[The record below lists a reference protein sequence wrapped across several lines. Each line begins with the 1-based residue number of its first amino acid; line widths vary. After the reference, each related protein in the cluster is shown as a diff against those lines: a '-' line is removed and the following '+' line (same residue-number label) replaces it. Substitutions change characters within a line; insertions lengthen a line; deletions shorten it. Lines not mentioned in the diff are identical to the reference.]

1 MIEAHNISLSIN
13 GHQLLNQVSMQL
25 RPGCFSAVLGKN
37 GAGKSTFLKT
47 LTGEL
52 KPDAGEIRLDGQ
64 PLSAWPLQELA
75 RRRAVMMQQLQLSF
89 GFTAFEVVML
99 GRMPHSNGFESAG
112 DREIVRECM
121 QQAGVGHLEQRSFPT
136 LSGGEKQRVQF
147 ARMLAQLWNH
157 VQAKKPCIL
166 LLDEPLASLD
176 LAHQHAMM
184 RLVHRLSR
192 KNVAVMMILHD
203 LNLAA
208 QYADEINIMKDGRSF
223 ALGTPQEIF
232 KADIIHEAFD
242 CPVHIMQHP
251 QHNCPLV
258 IASLHEETTGEWPSF
273 QAS

>member
-1 MIEAHNISLSIN
+1 MIEAHDISLSIN
-13 GHQLLNQVSMQL
+13 GHRLLNQVSMQL

-52 KPDAGEIRLDGQ
+52 KPDAGEVRLDGQ
-64 PLSAWPLQELA
+64 PLSAWPLRELA

-89 GFTAFEVVML
+89 GYTSFEVVML

-112 DREIVRECM
+112 DRKIVIECM

-258 IASLHEETTGEWPSF
+258 IASLHEETISEWPSF

>member
-1 MIEAHNISLSIN
+1 MIEARDISLAIN
-13 GHQLLNQVSMQL
+13 GHQLLQDVSMRL

-52 KPDAGEIRLDGQ
+52 SPDAGQVLIDGE
-64 PLSAWPLQELA
+64 PLHQLSLRDLA

-89 GFTAFEVVML
+89 GFTAFEVVLL
-99 GRMPHSNGFESAG
+99 GRMPHSNGFESAR
-112 DREIVRECM
+112 DHEIVRECM
-121 QQAGVGHLEQRSFPT
+121 QQAEVEHLKQRSFPT

-147 ARMLAQLWNH
+147 ARMLAQLWEH
-157 VQAKKPCIL
+157 IEAETPCAL

-176 LAHQHAMM
+176 MAHQHAMM
-184 RLVHRLSR
+184 QLVRRLSR

-208 QYADEINIMKDGRSF
+208 QYADEINLMKSGRSF
-223 ALGTPQEIF
+223 ALGSPREVFTPE
-232 KADIIHEAFD
+232 IIHAAFD

-258 IASLHEETTGEWPSF
+258 IAALNEETAPAG
-273 QAS
+273 